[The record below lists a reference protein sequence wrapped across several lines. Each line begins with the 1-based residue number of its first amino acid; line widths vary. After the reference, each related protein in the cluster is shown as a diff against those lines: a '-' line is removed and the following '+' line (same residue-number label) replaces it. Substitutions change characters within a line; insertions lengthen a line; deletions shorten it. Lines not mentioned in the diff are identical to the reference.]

1 MGQSQGQAISGQV
14 QEQQAQHMTDLFNLG
29 SPGFRL
35 ALGDFVNDLG
45 APGQEP
51 ASVRNAFGQIRQQTN
66 QQFEQQAQAIPGET
80 QYQALATG
88 YRGGQGAV
96 GSASDQALFEL
107 EKQRRTQSNMLTIQ
121 ESNAAMQQQDFD
133 LSQILGL
140 GAGGFQNSLGFSQNA
155 LGAAQSATGNPWAS
169 AGSGALSGAATGFTV
184 GGPWGA
190 VAGGVAGG
198 ALGYFS
204 GGH

>member
-1 MGQSQGQAISGQV
+1 MGESSGQ
-14 QEQQAQHMTDLFNLG
+14 QLSGDIQIQQAQHMNDLFNIG

-35 ALGDFVNDLG
+35 ALSDFMTDLG
-45 APGQEP
+45 QPGQEP
-51 ASVRNAFGQIRQQTN
+51 ASVRNAFSQIRNQTN
-66 QQFEQQAQAIPGET
+66 QQFATQAQAIPGQA
-80 QYQALATG
+80 QYEALTSG

-107 EKQRRTQSNMLTIQ
+107 EKQRRSQNQMLTIQ
-121 ESNAAMQQQDFD
+121 ETNAGMQQRDFD

-155 LGAAQSATGNPWAS
+155 LNAAQSATSNPWGS
-169 AGSGALSGAATGFTV
+169 AASGALSGAATGMTF
-184 GGPWGA
+184 GPWGA
-190 VAGGVAGG
+190 VAGGLAGG

-204 GGH
+204 GRP